1 MIDAFQSGFGRL
13 IMGFSLLTIENI
25 LVIAVSGGLLWA
37 GYQEGKPQILVPIGF
52 GAILVN
58 IPLAGMMEPDGR
70 RHYIML
76 SVLRGMEIDYK
87 FEKIR
92 QKIVDRNLFG

>member
-1 MIDAFQSGFGRL
+1 
-13 IMGFSLLTIENI
+13 MGFSLLTIENI
-25 LVIAVSGGLLWA
+25 LMIALSGGLLWA
-37 GYQEGKPQILVPIGF
+37 GYQEGKPPLLLPIGF
-52 GAILVN
+52 GVILVN
-58 IPLAGMMEPDGR
+58 LPLADMMEPDGS
-70 RHYIML
+70 RHYTML